1 MANRPFDS
9 VRFQMFGLRAA
20 LLGALDCLN
29 RFKVYGFIGVC
40 IDKSDAEYLKPP
52 LGRSGAAGPEV
63 SHTRGI
69 LPGLADVARV
79 NSDCLALLPHMF
91 GELRIEL
98 QPVERLPEVL
108 AEPAL
113 TGVRNPGH

>member
-1 MANRPFDS
+1 
-9 VRFQMFGLRAA
+9 MFGLRAT
-20 LLGALDCLN
+20 LLAALDCLN
-29 RFKVYGFIGVC
+29 RFKVYGFISVC

-52 LGRSGAAGPEV
+52 LRRSDAAGLEV
-63 SHTRGI
+63 SHTWSF
-69 LPGLADVARV
+69 LSDLADVARV
-79 NSDCLALLPHMF
+79 KSDCRALLPHMF

-113 TGVRNPGH
+113 T